1 MNRADL
7 IAALQD
13 ECRTD
18 QMKVEDFLEA
28 LSDLCIDALQKGRR
42 VSLGF
47 GWIFAAPRKE
57 RGKTC
62 AVIHFKASP
71 ELRKA
76 LGMTEIKFPAAE
88 CIDGDT
94 CPTCGFNKVQRSKE
108 CSTCLYRRWMKKNGH
123 VVKPRE
129 SRETRAKKNAAQAA

>member
-13 ECRTD
+13 ECRVD
-18 QMKVEDFLEA
+18 RMKVEDFLEA
-28 LSDLCIDALQKGRR
+28 LSDLCTGALQKGQR

-57 RGKTC
+57 RGK
-62 AVIHFKASP
+62 ARAMIHFKASP

-76 LGMTEIKFPAAE
+76 LGMTEVEFPAAE
-88 CIDGDT
+88 CAGGDI
-94 CPTCGFNKVQRSKE
+94 CPTCKVNEVQRSNE
-108 CSTCLYRRWMKKNGH
+108 CSTCLYHRWMKKNGH
-123 VVKPRE
+123 VVKPRGK
-129 SRETRAKKNAAQAA
+129 ACAHAA